1 MGKKSSHAVRSAPRH
16 PGQARAGRRSRSSVP
31 REPCPCGSGRR
42 YKACH
47 GRAAVRRDRALRP
60 APVRGPG
67 RRVRLGGDA
76 RDRARRHRAADA
88 APASTPDREATLA
101 TVLPMAW
108 PGLVRQDGAVF
119 AGLQVNG
126 GSRATPAAT
135 WPTRCELALDAEPG
149 TPDLAGDPA
158 RARAPACRTCSTR
171 RHRCRCRC
179 TAASTSGST
188 ASTTESPDVVAS
200 MERANEAVVPTVR
213 LSSVEAA
220 YWCEIRDRQHL
231 RWVLPHD
238 EEAFLDAI
246 ARLHATGADGLGEGS
261 RYVGSFRAH
270 GLVVPV
276 WDLAEGTGAE
286 AVEEPVA
293 ALAGRLAEALAE
305 TRPARPGGTAGAGRP
320 AQPADHAA
328 LTRPGRRSAFGSD
341 LGRSAAF
348 DLHRTTISDIV
359 ELRPER
365 CCIPR
370 RLRSGRSMSAAVI
383 GVDDG
388 FRRRCRGDSP

>member
-1 MGKKSSHAVRSAPRH
+1 MGKRSARRQT
-16 PGQARAGRRSRSSVP
+16 GSRAGRPGSPADVPVDVPVVGP

-47 GRAAVRRDRALRP
+47 GRAAVHETERFVQRP
-60 APVRGPG
+60 FEGLAGECDWVAMREIVPAATAPLTLAGEHAG
-67 RRVRLGGDA
+67 
-76 RDRARRHRAADA
+76 
-88 APASTPDREATLA
+88 REATLA

-126 GSRATPAAT
+126 GSGDASRDVAHAL
-135 WPTRCELALDAEPG
+135 ELALDAEPG
-149 TPDLAGDPA
+149 TPVSPVTLPGPGPRLQDLLDPA
-158 RARAPACRTCSTR
+158 ALLHVQVHGGFDFWLEGVDER
-171 RHRCRCRC
+171 
-179 TAASTSGST
+179 
-188 ASTTESPDVVAS
+188 SPDVVAS

-246 ARLHATGADGLGEGS
+246 ARLHAAGSDGLGEGS

-276 WDLAEGTGAE
+276 WDLAAGTGAD
-286 AVEEPVA
+286 AVEEPVE

-305 TRPARPGGTAGAGRP
+305 TGPLDPAA
-320 AQPADHAA
+320 
-328 LTRPGRRSAFGSD
+328 RRARDG
-341 LGRSAAF
+341 
-348 DLHRTTISDIV
+348 
-359 ELRPER
+359 
-365 CCIPR
+365 
-370 RLRSGRSMSAAVI
+370 LRSRQI
-383 GVDDG
+383 TL
-388 FRRRCRGDSP
+388 R

>member
-1 MGKKSSHAVRSAPRH
+1 MGKKSSRRQA
-16 PGQARAGRRSRSSVP
+16 GARAARPGDAADVPVVGP

-47 GRAAVRRDRALRP
+47 GRAAVHETERYVQRPFEGLASECDWVAMREIVPAATAPLTLAGSLAGRA
-60 APVRGPG
+60 
-67 RRVRLGGDA
+67 
-76 RDRARRHRAADA
+76 
-88 APASTPDREATLA
+88 ATLA

-126 GSRATPAAT
+126 GSGDASRDVAHAL
-135 WPTRCELALDAEPG
+135 ELALDAEPG
-149 TPDLAGDPA
+149 TPVSPVTLPGPGARLQDLLDPA
-158 RARAPACRTCSTR
+158 APLQVQV
-171 RHRCRCRC
+171 H
-179 TAASTSGST
+179 SGFDFWLDGVDDR
-188 ASTTESPDVVAS
+188 SPDVVAS

-213 LSSVEAA
+213 LSTVEAA

-276 WDLAEGTGAE
+276 WDLAPGTGAE
-286 AVEEPVA
+286 ALEEPVE

-305 TRPARPGGTAGAGRP
+305 SGPLDPAA
-320 AQPADHAA
+320 
-328 LTRPGRRSAFGSD
+328 RRARDG
-341 LGRSAAF
+341 
-348 DLHRTTISDIV
+348 
-359 ELRPER
+359 
-365 CCIPR
+365 
-370 RLRSGRSMSAAVI
+370 LRSRQI
-383 GVDDG
+383 TL
-388 FRRRCRGDSP
+388 R